1 MGYNNKYYKRHLDKY
16 RDWEVAV
23 GKDISENFNPQSV
36 IDFGCGVGSYLEG
49 VLLSGVQ
56 NLKGLEINHDI
67 AKEYTPDNI
76 SPYIS
81 KGDITSV
88 QDYGEF
94 DIALSVEAAEHI
106 NPEGTN
112 YFIEN
117 LTNSAQKYIILT
129 AAPVGQRGT
138 GHINCRP
145 KEFWISKIED
155 NGFLFLETETRDT
168 ANRWRKLGCA
178 GYVVR
183 NLMIF
188 GRRNA

>member
-1 MGYNNKYYKRHLDKY
+1 MGYNHNYYKRHFEEY
-16 RDWEVAV
+16 REWEIAV
-23 GKDISENFNPQSV
+23 GKDIVEHFRPTSV

-49 VLLSGVQ
+49 IRYSGVKKI
-56 NLKGLEINHDI
+56 KGLELNYDAAQQFMPKKI
-67 AKEYTPDNI
+67 AYG
-76 SPYIS
+76 IS

-88 QDYGEF
+88 QDYGIF
-94 DIALSVEAAEHI
+94 DIAMSVEAAEHI
-106 NPEGTN
+106 NPEGSEA
-112 YFIEN
+112 FIEN
-117 LTNSAQKYIILT
+117 LTNSARKFIFLT
-129 AAPVGQRGT
+129 AAPPGQRGT

-168 ANRWRKLGCA
+168 ANRWRRLGCA

-188 GRRNA
+188 GRRNG